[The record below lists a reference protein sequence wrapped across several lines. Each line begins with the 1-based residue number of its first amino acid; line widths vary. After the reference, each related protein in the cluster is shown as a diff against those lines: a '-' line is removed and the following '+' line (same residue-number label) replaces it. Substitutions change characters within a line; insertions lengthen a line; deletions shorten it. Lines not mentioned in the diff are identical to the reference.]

1 MKLAFVNKIIRAIF
15 KIAKNIKIGKSK
27 MPETGSTVTTV
38 SAVTPPARLGI
49 SANTPIIFTVKSFF
63 ATVGTILGLFVGFYT
78 LVIIPSMKKS
88 EVHQKELYQQQQV
101 YMTGQFNEMKGSIN
115 KNTNAIGLNTSAI
128 SATNARF
135 QDLNTSV
142 NNLNNTGG
150 SFGATN
156 NSGVVATDPS
166 LADHN

>member
-1 MKLAFVNKIIRAIF
+1 
-15 KIAKNIKIGKSK
+15 
-27 MPETGSTVTTV
+27 MPETGSTVTTA
-38 SAVTPPARLGI
+38 SAVGAQPARLGI

-63 ATVGTILGLFVGFYT
+63 ATVGTVLGLFIGFYT
-78 LVIIPSMKKS
+78 LVIVPSMKKS
-88 EVHQKELYQQQQV
+88 EGHQKELYQQQQV

-142 NNLNNTGG
+142 SRLNNTGG

-156 NSGVVATDPS
+156 NSGVVTTDPS